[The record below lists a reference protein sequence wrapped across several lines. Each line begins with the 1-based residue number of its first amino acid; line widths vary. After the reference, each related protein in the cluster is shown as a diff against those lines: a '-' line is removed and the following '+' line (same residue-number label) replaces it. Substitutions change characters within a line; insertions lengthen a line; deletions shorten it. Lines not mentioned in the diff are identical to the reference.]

1 MLRIA
6 KILKSHGTDGA
17 VLVSAPEFDLTDF
30 TEPVL
35 IYFDGLPVPFF
46 IENCSERGTG
56 KYIIHLNDV
65 NSLKDAEEMTGR
77 DIFVESDE
85 TTESATDFDF
95 TGWKVLDGEEL
106 IGTVESIEPIPG
118 NLCLNIKPIDGSKD
132 QFMIP
137 LHEDFID
144 ELDEQNQE
152 MKLTLP
158 EGLY

>member
-46 IENCSERGTG
+46 IESGTERGTG

-77 DIFVESDE
+77 DIFIESEDQA
-85 TTESATDFDF
+85 ESVADIDL
-95 TGWKVLDGEEL
+95 TGWKVFDKGTP

-118 NLCLNIKPIDGSKD
+118 NLCLNIKPETENKAS
-132 QFMIP
+132 FMIP

-144 ELDEQNQE
+144 GLNVHDHEVRLS
-152 MKLTLP
+152 LP